1 MLLNQLELQKKGGT
15 SPVVDVLDYTEQIT
29 IPGLNLLCTPG
40 NDVESTTALAGSG
53 ANIILFTTGLG
64 TPTGNPAVP
73 VLKVSSNTSLYNNM
87 ADIIDFNTGTIIEGI
102 SNIKDCGE
110 KLLNFV
116 LEVASGRVKVCARKL
131 GQNDFIPWKRAC
143 HFKYS
148 RMNKK
153 FSLKNKTA
161 VITGGGSGI
170 GKSISFTLASQD
182 AFVHVL
188 DNQFES
194 ALETI
199 NDIKKNNFIG
209 VAHQCDVSNIQEV
222 NQVILEIC
230 KTSNIDILI
239 NNAGIAHVGN
249 IENCQEEDLDRL
261 YNVNIK
267 GVYNCSK
274 AVIPFMKKN
283 KNGLIINLAS
293 IASSVGI
300 SDRFAYSM
308 TKGAVLTMTYSIAK
322 DYVKDNIR
330 CNCISP
336 FEFILPL

>member
-1 MLLNQLELQKKGGT
+1 MI
-15 SPVVDVLDYTEQIT
+15 S
-29 IPGLNLLCTPG
+29 
-40 NDVESTTALAGSG
+40 
-53 ANIILFTTGLG
+53 FLG
-64 TPTGNPAVP
+64 
-73 VLKVSSNTSLYNNM
+73 K
-87 ADIIDFNTGTIIEGI
+87 E
-102 SNIKDCGE
+102 
-110 KLLNFV
+110 
-116 LEVASGRVKVCARKL
+116 
-131 GQNDFIPWKRAC
+131 AC
-143 HFKYS
+143 HFKYN

-153 FSLKNKTA
+153 FSLKSKTA
-161 VITGGGSGI
+161 VVTGGGSGI
-170 GKSISFTLASQD
+170 GEAISLTLASQD

-194 ALETI
+194 ALETV

-209 VAHQCDVSNIQEV
+209 VAYQCDVSNIQEV

-274 AVIPFMKKN
+274 AVIPYMKKN

-336 FEFILPL
+336 ARVHTPFVDGFIKKNYPNEEKKMFKNLSKTQPIGRMGTPQEIADLALYLCSEEAKFITGSNFAIDGGFVTLNSQ

>member
-1 MLLNQLELQKKGGT
+1 MI
-15 SPVVDVLDYTEQIT
+15 S
-29 IPGLNLLCTPG
+29 
-40 NDVESTTALAGSG
+40 
-53 ANIILFTTGLG
+53 FLG
-64 TPTGNPAVP
+64 
-73 VLKVSSNTSLYNNM
+73 K
-87 ADIIDFNTGTIIEGI
+87 E
-102 SNIKDCGE
+102 
-110 KLLNFV
+110 
-116 LEVASGRVKVCARKL
+116 
-131 GQNDFIPWKRAC
+131 AC
-143 HFKYS
+143 HFKYN

-161 VITGGGSGI
+161 VVTGGGSGI
-170 GKSISFTLASQD
+170 GEAISLTLASQD

-194 ALETI
+194 ALETV

-209 VAHQCDVSNIQEV
+209 VAYQCDVSNIQEV

-274 AVIPFMKKN
+274 AVIPYMKKN

-336 FEFILPL
+336 ARVHTPFVDGFIKKNYPNQEKKMFKNLSKTQPIGRMGTPQEIADLALYLCSEEAKFITGSNFAIDGGFVTLNSQ